1 MKETLQQIIYRL
13 FTGSM
18 VQFIKNWDD
27 TYEGFEFNPNDPREL
42 IQVKYTMTSSKLPDY
57 EKKIKSKL
65 IETFGDKCYQNG
77 FVKKSSIEKAYS
89 KLLNLLCEGLIP
101 TKKNLLC
108 FSLPFQPK
116 SFP

>member
-57 EKKIKSKL
+57 EKKI
-65 IETFGDKCYQNG
+65 I
-77 FVKKSSIEKAYS
+77 IEKYRMRLYPPVLDHGVIIAGPVVLLPDGNVDYGFYEKILKYS
-89 KLLNLLCEGLIP
+89 NLFRI
-101 TKKNLLC
+101 
-108 FSLPFQPK
+108 
-116 SFP
+116 